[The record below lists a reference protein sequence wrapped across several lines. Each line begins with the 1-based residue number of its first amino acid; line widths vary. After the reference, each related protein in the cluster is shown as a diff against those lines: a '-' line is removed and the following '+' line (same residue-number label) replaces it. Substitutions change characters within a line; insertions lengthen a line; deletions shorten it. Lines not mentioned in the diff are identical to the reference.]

1 MTGARLLIETDILL
15 AAINPHDPARAY
27 AVNVLDNHDL
37 RLSPYSLVEINLLA
51 RARKLKI
58 ENFDDFADDLTTFF
72 QMRNINILQDKPQ
85 YHANARKLESGFELT
100 FFDSLHA
107 AVAKVER
114 EVIVSFDKVYD
125 RLSDEGVKRLD
136 PKKL

>member
-1 MTGARLLIETDILL
+1 MLIETDILL
-15 AAINPHDPARAY
+15 AAINPHDPARAD
-27 AVNVLDNHDL
+27 AVDVLDNHDL
-37 RLSPYSLVEINLLA
+37 RLSPYSLLEVTLLA

-58 ENFDDFADDLTTFF
+58 DNFDDFASDLTALFE
-72 QMRNINILQDKPQ
+72 MRGVNILQDKPQ
-85 YHANARKLESGFELT
+85 YHATASKLESGFDLT

-125 RLSDEGVKRLD
+125 RLSSEGVKRLD